1 MLFYIIVWVLIAIP
15 CFSLLFFIFG
25 GDPRF
30 RHPVDPMIAILAG
43 VGIVYLTRR
52 AVSLYQCGF
61 WSSFRSSDRKM

>member
-1 MLFYIIVWVLIAIP
+1 MRRALWLVAAPIVAVMIV
-15 CFSLLFFIFG
+15 CLLTF